1 MGDRSLRLDWA
12 AAVPGAR
19 MCVDIAKFTPSCVA
33 IFEAEGIAIE
43 GLGSRAYGHRSQ
55 RSRSKRGGYRPKA
68 EPKTKKLK
76 WCTDSAKPARKVWLA
91 KSEGRH
97 KQQEEE

>member
-1 MGDRSLRLDWA
+1 
-12 AAVPGAR
+12 

-76 WCTDSAKPARKVWLA
+76 WCTDSAKPARKACLRSRRA
-91 KSEGRH
+91 GTSSRMRSENV
-97 KQQEEE
+97 KMFDSL